1 MEPFT
6 TSIAA
11 KTAVTETGGAVTA
24 KEVSGQ
30 LAKGDVQKLASI
42 PVVDSSFL
50 QLNAI
55 VENIPLGER
64 TASFFSA
71 SEFSKLEFANLP
83 SVEGIQIRL
92 GGRELVIPVD
102 DEGVLDALGLKNVV
116 QYALSPAVDQF
127 VRVRLNELSG
137 TDSLITPRL
146 HHGKI
151 TLPTPLGVAMR
162 ASDAGE
168 FLSELEQ
175 ATKNLESLQ
184 SPRWFQARRIDY
196 LVGNQYVEG
205 QVCKFPI
212 AGGISNS
219 VFKSHLDLAM
229 AGEDWAKLGQDVVMV
244 VSLAAIPAAPVSG
257 WLAMSGWVAA
267 NAAFG
272 GVTQGAISYLTD
284 HDQQN
289 ALSNAGKGA
298 LLGAVGGLA
307 GVAAAVK
314 VAPAIADPLL
324 RATASGA
331 TVGSATSA
339 TNATIRV
346 IEQGE
351 DLSVAA
357 KEIAIE
363 TLVGGVIGGGI
374 GAGSYGV
381 SQIVSKLSTALRPMS
396 ETEVAFRASRFEKLR
411 KDVEPIIPQDRN
423 LHMGDVRNYN
433 KHLVA
438 NVDDFA
444 AYLKA
449 TNPQFAARVDKMAN
463 EYSAAVAAKDLGAI
477 QRLETQMK
485 RNMAGELGEALGVT
499 TFRPY
504 FDTFSVQR
512 RVQDGATI
520 IDAVFEGAKQPIA
533 IRGHRLV
540 EKGGSL
546 PVEFKAGTARY
557 FQNEIDSGHLL
568 KQVGGHQEFG
578 KGMIVTTRDV
588 TAPLL
593 ATGNAQQI
601 LKDAGSIPFRL
612 LPYKADID
620 AAVARLVRGGGGH
633 NCFIAYGISNPTP
646 SELP

>member
-1 MEPFT
+1 MEPIT

-11 KTAVTETGGAVTA
+11 KTAVTETGGAVAA

-50 QLNAI
+50 QVNAI

-71 SEFSKLEFANLP
+71 SEFSQLEFANLP
-83 SVEGIQIRL
+83 GVEGIQIRL
-92 GGRELVIPVD
+92 GGRELVIPLD
-102 DEGVLDALGLKNVV
+102 DGGVLDALGVKNVV
-116 QYALSPAVDQF
+116 QYALSPALDQF
-127 VRVRLNELSG
+127 VRVRLSELSG
-137 TDSLITPRL
+137 TDSLIAPRL
-146 HHGKI
+146 DQGKI
-151 TLPTPLGVAMR
+151 TLPTPLAFAVR

-168 FLSELEQ
+168 FLAKLEQ
-175 ATKNLESLQ
+175 ETKNLESLQ
-184 SPRWFQARRIDY
+184 SPRWFEARRIDY

-205 QVCKFPI
+205 QVCKLPI
-212 AGGISNS
+212 VGGISNWA
-219 VFKSHLDLAM
+219 FKSHLDLAM

-244 VSLAAIPAAPVSG
+244 VSIAAIPAAPVSG
-257 WLAMSGWVAA
+257 WIAMSGWVAA

-284 HDQQN
+284 HDQSN
-289 ALSNAGKGA
+289 ALSSAGKGA

-314 VAPAIADPLL
+314 VAPAIANPLL

-346 IEQGE
+346 IEKGE
-351 DLSVAA
+351 DPSVAA
-357 KEIAIE
+357 KEIAME
-363 TLVGGVIGGGI
+363 TLIGGVFGGGI

-381 SQIVSKLSTALRPMS
+381 SQIVSKLSTALSPMP
-396 ETEVAFRASRFEKLR
+396 ETVVAFRANRFKILQQ
-411 KDVEPIIPQDRN
+411 DVEPIIPQDRN
-423 LHMGDVRNYN
+423 LHMGDVRSHN

-444 AYLKA
+444 AHLK
-449 TNPQFAARVDKMAN
+449 TTDPQFAARVDKMAS
-463 EYSAAVAAKDLGAI
+463 EYSAAVAAKDFGAI

-485 RNMAGELGEALGVT
+485 RNLAGELGEALGVA
-499 TFRPY
+499 TFRPF
-504 FDTFSVQR
+504 FDTYSVQR
-512 RVQDGATI
+512 RVMDGATI

-533 IRGHRLV
+533 IKGHRLV

-546 PVEFKAGTARY
+546 PVEFKAGTAGY
-557 FQNEIDSGHLL
+557 FKNEIDSGHLL

-578 KGMIVTTRDV
+578 KGMVVTTRDV
-588 TAPLL
+588 TEPLL
-593 ATGNAQQI
+593 ATGNAKQI
-601 LKDAGSIPFRL
+601 LKDAGSTVFRL
-612 LPYKADID
+612 LPNKADID
-620 AAVARLVRGGGGH
+620 AAVARLVR
-633 NCFIAYGISNPTP
+633 
-646 SELP
+646 EKQ